1 LRENVDP
8 RLRFLTELEPRT
20 KERIMKVNLTIG
32 IPCWLDKI
40 FVWPL
45 LLFRQLRY
53 GYTYRQIYLG
63 DGEWTIVEPADYYR
77 LGNIKWCLGGH
88 ERKSYAIGGIR
99 NNMGGVKIVYL
110 HREIMT
116 APKGR
121 IVDHKNGDSL
131 DNRRANLRIATH
143 AQNSSN
149 KRKTRTK
156 TTSRFIGVSYEKSQ
170 NRWAVKIKHKGKSH
184 WIGGFKSEIEAAKA
198 RDSAAKKYHGEF
210 ARLNFPEENLLNNPQ
225 AGLRVNH

>member
-1 LRENVDP
+1 MVYR
-8 RLRFLTELEPRT
+8 RR
-20 KERIMKVNLTIG
+20 K
-32 IPCWLDKI
+32 
-40 FVWPL
+40 
-45 LLFRQLRY
+45 Y
-53 GYTYRQIYLG
+53 GYEFRRIYLG
-63 DGEWTIVEPADYYR
+63 EEVWTIVEPTDYYR
-77 LGNIKWCLGGH
+77 VGNIKWCLGGH

-99 NNMGGVKIVYL
+99 SNKGGAKTVYL

-149 KRKTRTK
+149 KRKTRSK

-170 NRWAVKIKHKGKSH
+170 DRWAVKIKHKGKSY

-198 RDSAAKKYHGEF
+198 RDIAAKKYHGEF
-210 ARLNFPEENLLNNPQ
+210 AQLNFPEPAKTKDPRHKTQEI
-225 AGLRVNH
+225 ASLRSQ